1 MSIKPFSIY
10 PLKFPL
16 FSRLIHPNL
25 IKIIASLEKGHTRAS
40 KTPFSPTT
48 STQFT
53 LMVMK
58 MKVFLS
64 TVDTHTKNATT
75 FVHKWIML
83 ISVVD
88 TILNSAWRT
97 FLWAFWSKK
106 SQIFKPLKLF
116 QCHSNLISK
125 NPHQNVK
132 RRGNFSLEV
141 APWKRTRKTFNASE
155 NLTFTSLESFFINV
169 NGSGNTARQRE
180 EKIIKRLL
188 IVECMLL
195 LECVMRVVNWN
206 KHKHTFLN

>member
-1 MSIKPFSIY
+1 MEVFFVLSQHQNRNIFMSIKPFSIY

-25 IKIIASLEKGHTRAS
+25 IKIIAPLEKGHTRAS

-58 MKVFLS
+58 MKVFYQRL
-64 TVDTHTKNATT
+64 THTQKNATT

-97 FLWAFWSKK
+97 FCELFGARNRRF
-106 SQIFKPLKLF
+106 FKLF

-141 APWKRTRKTFNASE
+141 AP
-155 NLTFTSLESFFINV
+155 
-169 NGSGNTARQRE
+169 
-180 EKIIKRLL
+180 
-188 IVECMLL
+188 
-195 LECVMRVVNWN
+195 
-206 KHKHTFLN
+206 